1 MKTARFDWYQATIAD
16 NAEGVAAWSKSVWP
30 DGIIRPCK
38 PKNGTAHAFQM
49 CLGELVVMTA
59 MWGGG
64 MEGHGVNIFASGCD
78 APFFAE
84 QVRRKWPTHRVTRAD
99 VAMDFNGVGAWDWGF
114 ALLKGIAEEFKLKTR
129 HEGDYHRAEDGRSFY
144 LGGRQSVVRGVIYE
158 KGKQI
163 PELGMPHLVRIEL
176 RIFPKDRES
185 GELVGFVAPA
195 KLYGCSKWSA
205 ALGAYLSSDESMER
219 VVIGTR
225 WTKSDRARAVRALVK
240 QYGGILGELCGEL
253 GGWDEVGLHLGEM
266 VREAAQAKDRIIED
280 TRKVRRGIS
289 ISPPKVEGEAMEDA
303 LAVGRGFINRNAV
316 T

>member
-1 MKTARFDWYQATIAD
+1 MKTVRFDWYQATVSDSSEA
-16 NAEGVAAWSKSVWP
+16 VASWARRVWP
-30 DGIIRPCK
+30 DGILRPCK

-84 QVRRKWPTHRVTRAD
+84 QVRRQWPVHRVTRAD
-99 VAMDFNGVGAWDWGF
+99 VAADFDGVGAWDWAY
-114 ALLKGIAEEFKLKTR
+114 ALFVRLADEFKVKTS
-129 HEGDYHRAEDGRSFY
+129 HAGDFLRAIDGRSFY
-144 LGGRQSVVRGVIYE
+144 LGGKQSVVRGVVYE

-163 PELGMPHLVRIEL
+163 PELGMPNLVRIEVRL
-176 RIFPKDRES
+176 YPKDRES
-185 GELVGFVAPA
+185 GELLAHLAPV

-205 ALGAYLSSDESMER
+205 ALGAHLASEETMER

-225 WTKSDRARAVRALVK
+225 WNKSDRARAIRALVK
-240 QYGGILGELCGEL
+240 QYGGHLGELCGEL

-266 VREAAQAKDRIIED
+266 VRDAASAKDRIIED
-280 TRKVRRGIS
+280 TKKIRRGES
-289 ISPPKVEGEAMEDA
+289 IKPYQAPEETVETVAQW
-303 LAVGRGFINRNAV
+303 
-316 T
+316 